1 MSNARRLTATH
12 LPPSL
17 AEADRASVNYWIPV
31 LKDYNDRFEGSLRSS
46 LSHAI
51 ELGKQLIAA
60 KEALPHGE
68 FGQMFSDHPDNKG
81 RASPLG
87 MTQSWANKVMRIAA
101 QPVLTNSSHET
112 NLPADLNTVFELASM
127 TAPALEAAIESG
139 RVHPAMTRAEAK
151 AVKNEAAEADPESS
165 PRPRA
170 ARQRDP
176 SEVLVEQISNW
187 CDWLQ
192 EFLDNNPSPVLR
204 SSARVMIQNLTKIA
218 EARR

>member
-12 LPPSL
+12 LPPRL
-17 AEADRASVNYWIPV
+17 AEADKASVSYWIPV

-51 ELGKQLIAA
+51 ELGKQLMAA

-139 RVHPAMTRAEAK
+139 KVHPAMTRAEAK
-151 AVKNEAAEADPESS
+151 AIKNEAAEADPESA
-165 PRPRA
+165 PKPRA

-176 SEVLVEQISNW
+176 SEVLADMMSGWHRKLYEF
-187 CDWLQ
+187 LQ
-192 EFLDNNPSPVLR
+192 ENPSPRVR
-204 SSARVMIQNLTKIA
+204 STARLMIANMTKA
-218 EARR
+218 VEVSE